1 MASRD
6 YFKGKRIGI
15 IGLGC
20 HGELVPDVKFLIKA
34 GALVSVYDMKS
45 EVRIKHHLTDLRSI
59 GLANYTC
66 GSIPEE
72 DLLDL
77 DIIVLS
83 HEYPRDSSF
92 LKGVYEQNARIG
104 QTQTEDTGSIH
115 EERQKII
122 AVEYPETLFFK
133 RAPPI
138 TLVGIIG
145 MAGKSTVMSI
155 LGPML
160 EKVCKQQG
168 SQGMYTIDPESS
180 EGILAH
186 LKKIKSGDIVVMRIV
201 DLIQPE
207 LHALRISPHVA
218 IFTSV
223 PPRTSY
229 IDAPFEILDF
239 QTYNNF
245 IVASDAIIDHMRD
258 MKIISKAKLLRTKSS
273 LVPHAW
279 GFQGSGIHDRM
290 NAALALQAARLFT
303 VEDDVAHGVLSRWKP
318 LRGRLELVKKVRG
331 IDFFNDSLASNPSST
346 LAGIIA
352 LSQSRNLILIFG
364 GSDLGH
370 VYRELFTDL
379 PRYVHTLI
387 TIPGSGTLRQRPA
400 LNAIEGLTVLSA
412 PSLDEAVHLAAEHAQ
427 KGDRVL
433 FSPGFD
439 SGGTEGSKVERGER
453 FVKAVRGL

>member
-1 MASRD
+1 MASQD

-66 GSIPEE
+66 GIIPED

-92 LKGVYEQNARIG
+92 LKGVYEQNAQI
-104 QTQTEDTGSIH
+104 ENESSDSSSIS
-115 EERQKII
+115 EMRRKNIVI
-122 AVEYPETLFFK
+122 EYPETLFFK

-138 TLVGIIG
+138 TLVGVMG
-145 MAGKSTVMSI
+145 AAGKSTVISI

-160 EKVCKQQG
+160 EKVCKAHGGQG
-168 SQGMYTIDPESS
+168 FYTIDPDSS

-186 LKKIKSGDIVVMRIV
+186 LKKIKSGDIVLMRVV

-218 IFTSV
+218 VFTGA

-229 IDAPFEILDF
+229 MNTTFEVLDF

-245 IVASDAIIDHMRD
+245 IVASDTVIDTMRD
-258 MKIISKAKLLRTKSS
+258 MKIVSKAKLLRTKSS
-273 LVPHAW
+273 LVPHSW
-279 GFQGSGIHDRM
+279 GFQGSGVHDRM
-290 NAALALQAARLFT
+290 NAALALQSARLFT
-303 VEDDVAHGVLSRWKP
+303 VEDDIAHGVLSRWKP
-318 LRGRLELVKKVRG
+318 LRGRLELVKKVR
-331 IDFFNDSLASNPSST
+331 FVEYWNDSLSANPTST
-346 LAGIIA
+346 SAGIIA

-370 VYRELFTDL
+370 EYRELFTDL

-387 TIPGSGTLRQRPA
+387 TIPGSGTLRQRAA
-400 LNAIEGLTVLSA
+400 LDEIEGLTVLSA
-412 PSLDEAVHLAAEHAQ
+412 PSLDEAVRLAAEHAQ

-433 FSPGFD
+433 FSPGFG
-439 SGGTEGSKVERGER
+439 SGGTDGSKVERGER
-453 FVKAVRGL
+453 FVRAVRGL